1 MQFRWNLQLL
11 TLYSL
16 FRNLPCSTSNLLVVD
31 ADRTFVALN
40 IFCVSLTIALY
51 ILNVFWQDRVYYWSF
66 SKIILFIVRCFFL
79 LIHFSVVEDY
89 ELPKST
95 SHIPSVPLN
104 LECSRILS
112 WSTFFSSILIVFL
125 MMFCARFLSEPMII
139 WSQLIMWLTMW
150 LTMWLVA
157 TSCNLNLKMWKCNT
171 RDIGK
176 CNTAFNYIL
185 IFRKLFFIY
194 KVTHIDLKPRI
205 LTATFLLAPLLN
217 N

>member
-1 MQFRWNLQLL
+1 MQCRWNLQLL

-51 ILNVFWQDRVYYWSF
+51 ILNVFWQDRVYYW
-66 SKIILFIVRCFFL
+66 CFFL
-79 LIHFSVVEDY
+79 LIHVSVVEDY

-95 SHIPSVPLN
+95 SHIPRVPWN

-125 MMFCARFLSEPMII
+125 MMFCARFLSEPMIMV
-139 WSQLIMWLTMW
+139 SAHHVTNHV
-150 LTMWLVA
+150 TNHV
-157 TSCNLNLKMWKCNT
+157 TCRN
-171 RDIGK
+171 
-176 CNTAFNYIL
+176 
-185 IFRKLFFIY
+185 KL
-194 KVTHIDLKPRI
+194 
-205 LTATFLLAPLLN
+205 
-217 N
+217 